1 MGLRFRKSLKLSK
14 FLRINLS
21 KSGISLSGGLPGAR
35 ASINNKGV
43 VRKSIGAVGSGIYYS
58 EQHKINTAK
67 STNNKVPMKK
77 IRLIPICVISLAL
90 CAFGFAPIGVIIF
103 VGSLAWNHSL
113 NKGRA

>member
-1 MGLRFRKSLKLSK
+1 MGLRLTKKISLGKH
-14 FLRINLS
+14 LRLNIS
-21 KSGISLSGGLPGAR
+21 KSGIGISGGVKGAR
-35 ASINNKGV
+35 ISYNPKTGV
-43 VRKSIGAVGSGIYYS
+43 RTSVGIPGTGIYYS

-67 STNNKVPMKK
+67 SINNKVPMKK

-103 VGSLAWNHSL
+103 VGSLVWNHSL